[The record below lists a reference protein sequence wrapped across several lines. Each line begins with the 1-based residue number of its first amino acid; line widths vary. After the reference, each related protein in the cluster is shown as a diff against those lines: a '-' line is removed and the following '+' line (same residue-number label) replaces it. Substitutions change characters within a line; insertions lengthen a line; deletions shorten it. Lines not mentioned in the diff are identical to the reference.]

1 MRKILITGAS
11 GFIGSFLVEEAIKR
25 NFEVFAGVRTSSS
38 RIYLKQ
44 PELVFFESNLNDKYA
59 IKKTLI
65 DYKNKYG
72 RFDYIIHNAGLTKSC
87 NTSDFEKVNVQ
98 LTKNLIEALSE
109 LNSIPDKFI
118 YISSLAAY
126 GPGDEHTLQAI
137 KDTDVPKPNSLYGKS
152 KLKAEQFIKSFKN
165 IPYLIFRPTG
175 VYGPRERDFYVLFK
189 TINQGL
195 ETFIGS
201 SEQHISLIYIKDLV
215 RLIFDALE
223 SDTVN
228 KSYFLSDLK
237 NYTALEFN
245 AIIKQVLNKKTFRI
259 VFPKQ
264 LVRLIA
270 LLNEKL
276 SCISGKVPTLNTEK
290 YKEISCKNWLCDSSD
305 TVKDFGFKPEYDLK
319 TGVEETI
326 AWYKKEKLL

>member
-1 MRKILITGAS
+1 MKKVLITGAS

-25 NFEVFAGVRTSSS
+25 NFEVFAGVRASSS
-38 RIYLKQ
+38 RTYLKQ
-44 PELVFFESNLNDKYA
+44 PELVFFESNLSDKYA
-59 IKKTLI
+59 IKKALI

-72 RFDYIIHNAGLTKSC
+72 KFDYIIHNAGLTKSC
-87 NTSDFEKVNVQ
+87 NISDFDKVNVQ
-98 LTKNLIEALSE
+98 LTKNFIEALSE
-109 LNSIPDKFI
+109 LNIIPEKFI

-137 KDTDVPKPNSLYGKS
+137 NDKDIPNPNSLYGKS

-175 VYGPRERDFYVLFK
+175 VYGPREKDFYVLFK

-201 SEQHISLIYIKDLV
+201 PEQHISLIYIKDLT

-223 SDTVN
+223 SDSVN

-237 NYTALEFN
+237 NYTAIEFN
-245 AIIKQVLNKKTFRI
+245 GIIKQVLNKKTFRI
-259 VFPKQ
+259 VFPKR

-270 LLNEKL
+270 LLSEKL
-276 SCISGKVPTLNTEK
+276 SCVFGKVSTLNTEK
-290 YKEISCKNWLCDSSD
+290 YKEISCKNWLCDCTD
-305 TVKDFGFKPEYDLK
+305 LVEDFSFKPEYDLK
-319 TGVEETI
+319 TGLEETI
-326 AWYKKEKLL
+326 IWYKKEKLL